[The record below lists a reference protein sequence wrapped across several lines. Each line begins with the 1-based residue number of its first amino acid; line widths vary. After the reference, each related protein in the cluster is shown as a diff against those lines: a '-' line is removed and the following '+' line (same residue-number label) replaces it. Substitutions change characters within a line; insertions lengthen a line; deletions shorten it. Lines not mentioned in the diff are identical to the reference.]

1 MERQVILYAA
11 TITGPAAEPVT
22 LPEAKL
28 AARIDDSEF
37 DLLIPGLIAAAR
49 KQAEHETG
57 LRFVQQTVRVEL
69 SDWPAADDVL
79 PVANPSAVVVS
90 YWAGSAWVAASGFVF
105 GAQDAGTVIAPNVG
119 TNWPTLGQS
128 ALAARVRVDITTGEA
143 DPADVDEGIK
153 TYIKAVVAAW
163 LKSPEGVTD
172 KPLTAS
178 PMFDCLLDNFL
189 YRGSTA

>member
-1 MERQVILYAA
+1 MANITIL
-11 TITGPAAEPVT
+11 TPPAAEPVT
-22 LPEAKL
+22 LAEAKL
-28 AARIDDSEF
+28 AARIDGSEF
-37 DLLIPGLIAAAR
+37 DLLIPGLIATAR

-57 LRFVQQTVRVEL
+57 LRFVEQTVRVEL

-79 PVANPSAVVVS
+79 PVANPSAVAVT
-90 YWAGSAWVAASGFVF
+90 YWNGSAWVSASAFAF

-119 TNWPTLGQS
+119 TSWPTLGES
-128 ALAARVRVDITTGEA
+128 ALPARVRVDITTGVD

-172 KPLTAS
+172 KPLTVS
-178 PMFDCLLDNFL
+178 PMFDCLLDP
-189 YRGSTA
+189 YRTWTN